1 MLENLDTLTLI
12 TLAAVAVFVLAAIA
26 LVIML
31 LGGNKGS
38 NSPGFVPLP
47 SDRTRPGSNGNKR
60 STGATTA
67 MIVCISGKQEGKKAG
82 FRNGKVSLGRAPEN
96 DIIIEE
102 PLISRIHAEV
112 KYDNGSFSLEDPG
125 SINGVWMKG
134 QRVLQVKLKD
144 GDQFRVGRNVFAL
157 VMPGSAPPNARN
169 DDDDRASALRPRRNV
184 VAQLEGYE
192 IEGKVAE
199 GGQAVVY
206 KARNTN
212 NGNIVAIKYL
222 ANMPMDADGQYFRQK
237 FEQQIAIGTTIR
249 HPHCVQIYA
258 GNAKADVPYLIEE
271 FLPNGTLDEKLRGG
285 NRLNQNDVGVIVGQ
299 MCDALNYLHA
309 RGIIHRDIAPGNIMF
324 DARMQAKLIDF
335 GIARLASAPTRTAMG
350 MLIGKAKYMSVEQ
363 ARGETATEQ
372 SDLYSLGIIAY
383 QMAVGKP
390 PFDGADLDVIKQHI
404 EAKPQKLRD
413 IVPSLSEQLEYAIL
427 KALEKDPAKRFK
439 NAREMATAFNYFKT
453 FSAGVQAGVDKMSDD
468 QPEVTTNTGAAKS
481 AMPARPKL
489 RLKHSGKV
497 IPIAS
502 ARMILQRD
510 AINPQDKTISRQNGH
525 IYHENEVWWIN
536 EIQNAPSQNGIYV
549 NGDRVIA
556 PKPLLVGDTIR
567 IGETEI
573 EVSE

>member
-12 TLAAVAVFVLAAIA
+12 TLAAVAIFVIAAIA
-26 LVIML
+26 LVFML
-31 LGGNKGS
+31 LGSNKGS
-38 NSPGFVPLP
+38 ERPKFVPLP

-67 MIVCISGKQEGKKAG
+67 MIVCISGKQEGKKAS
-82 FRNGKVSLGRAPEN
+82 FRGGKVSLGRAPEN
-96 DIIIEE
+96 DIVIEE
-102 PLISRIHAEV
+102 PLISRVHAEV

-134 QRVLQVKLKD
+134 QRVLQIKLKD

-157 VMPGSAPPNARN
+157 VMPGSGAPSAPL
-169 DDDDRASALRPRRNV
+169 DDDDRAPALRPRKNIA
-184 VAQLEGYE
+184 AQLDGYE

-206 KARNTN
+206 KARNTH
-212 NGNIVAIKYL
+212 NGDIVAIKYL
-222 ANMPMDADGQYFRQK
+222 ANLPMDADGQYFRQK

-249 HPHCVQIYA
+249 HPHCVQIFA

-285 NRLNQNDVGVIVGQ
+285 NRLNQNDIGIIIGQ
-299 MCDALNYLHA
+299 MCDALTYLHG

-324 DARMQAKLIDF
+324 NAAMQAKLIDF

-363 ARGETATEQ
+363 ARGDIANEQ

-404 EAKPQKLRD
+404 EARPQKPRD
-413 IVPSLSEQLEYAIL
+413 IVPSLTEQLEYAIL
-427 KALEKDPAKRFK
+427 KSLEKDPAKRFA

-453 FSAGVQAGVDKMSDD
+453 FSAGIDKMSTE
-468 QPEVTTNTGAAKS
+468 QPEVTSNTGAAKS
-481 AMPARPKL
+481 AMPTRPKL
-489 RLKHSGKV
+489 RLKQSGKV
-497 IPIAS
+497 IPITS
-502 ARMILQRD
+502 SRMILLRD
-510 AINPQDKTISRQNGH
+510 VINPQDKTISRQNGH
-525 IYHENEVWWIN
+525 MYHENEVWWIN

-556 PKPLLVGDTIR
+556 PKPLLVGDVIR

-573 EVSE
+573 EVLA

>member
-12 TLAAVAVFVLAAIA
+12 TLAAVAVFVLAAIG

-31 LGGNKGS
+31 LGSNKGS
-38 NSPGFVPLP
+38 ERPKFVPLP
-47 SDRTRPGSNGNKR
+47 SDRTRPGSGGSKR

-67 MIVCISGKQEGKKAG
+67 MIVCISGKQEGKKAS
-82 FRNGKVSLGRAPEN
+82 FRGGKVSLGRAPEN
-96 DIIIEE
+96 DIVIEE
-102 PLISRIHAEV
+102 PLISRVHAEV
-112 KYDNGSFSLEDPG
+112 KYDNGAFSLEDPG

-157 VMPGSAPPNARN
+157 VMPGSGAPSAPQ
-169 DDDDRASALRPRRNV
+169 DDDDRAPVLRPRKNIA
-184 VAQLEGYE
+184 AQLDGYE

-206 KARNTN
+206 KARNTQ
-212 NGNIVAIKYL
+212 NGDIVAIKYL

-249 HPHCVQIYA
+249 HPHCVQIFA

-285 NRLNQNDVGVIVGQ
+285 NRLNQNDIGIIIGQ
-299 MCDALNYLHA
+299 MCDALNYLHN

-324 DARMQAKLIDF
+324 NASMQAKLIDF

-363 ARGETATEQ
+363 ARGDTANEQ

-404 EAKPQKLRD
+404 EARPQKPRD
-413 IVPSLSEQLEYAIL
+413 IVPSLTEQLEYAIL
-427 KALEKDPAKRFK
+427 KSIEKDPAKRFA

-453 FSAGVQAGVDKMSDD
+453 FSAGIDKMSLE

-481 AMPARPKL
+481 AMPSRPKL
-489 RLKHSGKV
+489 RVKTTGKV
-497 IPIAS
+497 IPIVS
-502 ARMILQRD
+502 SRMILARD
-510 AINPQDKTISRQNGH
+510 VFAPQDKTISRQNGQV
-525 IYHENEVWWIN
+525 YHENEVWWIN

-556 PKPLLVGDTIR
+556 PKPLLVGDVIR

-573 EVSE
+573 DVLE